1 MKKVVVILFA
11 LFTGVVVYAQKV
23 KPSSNVVNEQRT
35 VLNFSQ
41 LVVSNGIE
49 VFVVTTGSEKIEIQ
63 APDNVIQYVEAV
75 VEKEVLNIRFRKG
88 FKLNGNATIKVTVN
102 VKSLTSLSASNQSKI
117 VLSNAL
123 TTEKLDVT
131 LNNSSLSGLIA
142 VSKKLSISLDKAAQ
156 ADLSGTCKELKMSLT
171 GASTLG
177 STSLTADVVS
187 AKLSGQSTARLTI
200 AQSVEFTGAKESSL
214 YYLGSPTI
222 KKSSGKDNSKLE
234 QIR

>member
-1 MKKVVVILFA
+1 MKKVIVFSLA

-23 KPSSNVVNEQRT
+23 KPSSNVINELRT

-49 VFVVTTGSEKIEIQ
+49 VFVVAAGSEKIEIQ

-75 VEKEVLNIRFRKG
+75 VEKDVLTVRFRKG

-102 VKSLTSLSASNQSKI
+102 VKSLTKITATDQSKI
-117 VLSNAL
+117 VLGNAL
-123 TTEKLDVT
+123 SSDKLDVV
-131 LNNSSLSGLIA
+131 LNNASLTGQVMAKKMS
-142 VSKKLSISLDKAAQ
+142 VSLVKAAK
-156 ADLSGTCKELKMSLT
+156 ADLSGTCKDLKMSLS

-177 STSLTADVVS
+177 TTAFTADVVN
-187 AKLSGQSTARLTI
+187 AKLSGQSSARLTI
-200 AQSVEFTGAKESSL
+200 VQSVEFAGTKESNL
-214 YYLGSPTI
+214 YYSGSPNI
-222 KKSSGKDNSKLE
+222 KKSSSKDNSRLE